1 MKLPRDIHYESH
13 ETVVNDIRTHIVGVY
28 CDLRDQHARI
38 RSIFPEILKS
48 LGTGEHCTEYSPSD
62 FLETIPKLVEDFVAK
77 ANCERELFLERIA
90 QIEEIARYWHGIS
103 ECDCQSELPQGG
115 CLKCDMKKIIFP

>member
-1 MKLPRDIHYESH
+1 MRLPGDIHYVSH
-13 ETVVNDIRTHIVGVY
+13 ETVVDDIRTYIVGVY

-38 RSIFPEILKS
+38 RQIFPKILKS
-48 LGTGEHCTEYSPSD
+48 LGNGSQCADHAPMD
-62 FLETIPKLVEDFVAK
+62 FLETIPEEVEKFVTK
-77 ANCERELFLERIA
+77 SNQERELFLERIS